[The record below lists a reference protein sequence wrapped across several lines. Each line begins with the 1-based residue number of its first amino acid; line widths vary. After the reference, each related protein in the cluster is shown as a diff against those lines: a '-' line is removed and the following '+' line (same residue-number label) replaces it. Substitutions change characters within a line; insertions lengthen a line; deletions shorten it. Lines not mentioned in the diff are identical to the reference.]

1 MRLNNLEGRVIGRL
15 LVQGR
20 AADYIQPN
28 GRKRVQWNCICI
40 CGGQATVEAGNL
52 STGHTQSCGCL
63 VADMCAATGSK
74 FATHRQTKTRE
85 WYAWVSAQGRCNNPN
100 TSSYKYY
107 GARGVTFCKRWTKSF
122 ENFYSDM
129 GACASGLSLERKD
142 VNRGYEPSNCR
153 WASAK
158 DQARNKRSTIRVTYQ
173 GIETSL
179 AALAESMGLEYRI
192 TYERYQR
199 QGWSIEKTVNTPTR
213 LRKCSVPH

>member
-15 LVQGR
+15 LVQDR

-85 WYAWVSAQGRCNNPN
+85 
-100 TSSYKYY
+100 
-107 GARGVTFCKRWTKSF
+107 
-122 ENFYSDM
+122 
-129 GACASGLSLERKD
+129 
-142 VNRGYEPSNCR
+142 
-153 WASAK
+153 
-158 DQARNKRSTIRVTYQ
+158 
-173 GIETSL
+173 
-179 AALAESMGLEYRI
+179 
-192 TYERYQR
+192 
-199 QGWSIEKTVNTPTR
+199 
-213 LRKCSVPH
+213 